1 METGEE
7 NRVLLRR
14 FVDEVINTGDV
25 GLVPWFVGED
35 FVDHDPPPGAS
46 PDISGIGRAFTRV
59 RASFPDFHA
68 TVEDLVSEGDRVAY
82 RWTFRGTH
90 LGDFGGIPPTGREA
104 IWSVIGIARF
114 AEGKMVERWQRLD
127 TAGLLG
133 QLGASTV
140 VPQTAEGRP

>member
-25 GLVPWFVGED
+25 GLVSGFVRED

-46 PDISGIGRAFTRV
+46 PDISGIGQAFTRV
-59 RASFPDFHA
+59 RASFPDFRA
-68 TVEDLVSEGDRVAY
+68 EVEDLVSEGDRVAY

-90 LGDFGGIPPTGREA
+90 LGDFGGIPPTGRVASWE
-104 IWSVIGIARF
+104 VIGIARF

-133 QLGASTV
+133 HLGGSSV
-140 VPQTAEGRP
+140 VPQDAEGRP

>member
-1 METGEE
+1 MEPGEE
-7 NRVLLRR
+7 NRVLFQR

-25 GLVPWFVGED
+25 GLVPGFVGED

-68 TVEDLVSEGDRVAY
+68 TVEDLVAEGDRVAY
-82 RWTFRGTH
+82 RCTFRGTH
-90 LGDFGGIPPTGREA
+90 LGDFGRIPPTGRVA

-114 AEGKMVERWQRLD
+114 AGGKMVERWQRLD

-133 QLGASTV
+133 QLGDSSM
-140 VPQTAEGRP
+140 VPQPAEGRT

>member
-7 NRVLLRR
+7 NRVILRR

-25 GLVPWFVGED
+25 GLVPGFVGEE
-35 FVDHDPPPGAS
+35 FVDHDPPPGAL
-46 PDISGIGRAFTRV
+46 PDISGIGQAFTRV
-59 RASFPDFHA
+59 RESFPDFHA
-68 TVEDLVSEGDRVAY
+68 TVEDLVVEGDRVAY

-90 LGDFGGIPPTGREA
+90 LGDFGGIPPTGRVASWE
-104 IWSVIGIARF
+104 VIGIARF

-133 QLGASTV
+133 QLGDSSA
-140 VPQTAEGRP
+140 VPQDAEGRS

>member
-1 METGEE
+1 MGTEE
-7 NRVLLRR
+7 KNGILLRR
-14 FVDEVINTGDV
+14 FVEEVINTGDM
-25 GLVPWFVGED
+25 GLVPEIVGED

-68 TVEDLVSEGDRVAY
+68 TVDDLVSEGDRVAY

-90 LGDFGGIPPTGREA
+90 LGDFGGISPTGRVA
-104 IWSVIGIARF
+104 VWSVIGIARF

-133 QLGASTV
+133 QLGESSGT
-140 VPQTAEGRP
+140 PRPAGN